1 MRWWSFCIYGAVWS
15 AATSLLAGAPLRP
28 PVVTGPSA
36 ALEHRL
42 LDDAA
47 DGELHDHS
55 LLSAALIASGVDDRD
70 RLPGYE
76 KKLSALHSELRS
88 QVKHLPS
95 PRDRAATVLT
105 LLHRDVLTG
114 AFDASCSSVAATL
127 DTGRYNCVTTTIL
140 FVALA
145 EAIDL
150 PTSIIHAPG
159 HVRVRIEGSSPLE
172 LEPTCAAWFTQ
183 AEPQLLPTR
192 EATRVIAFT
201 ALLGKL
207 YYNRG
212 IEALEARQFADAID
226 AFERSRALDSLDSTA
241 QQNLLAALNNGAL
254 ALCDERQ
261 FVAASQWL
269 AKAERLDPAYPPL
282 AANDLHLHGQWLIA
296 LCEAARYADAIELI
310 DRGLARRPQAEL
322 FRAGRSAVYRLWAED
337 LLRRGEPHAA
347 LARIE
352 AGLAIAPHDAVLQQL
367 KTRLAP

>member
-1 MRWWSFCIYGAVWS
+1 MRWWSFCICGVFWS
-15 AATSLLAGAPLRP
+15 AATSLLASAPLRP
-28 PVVTGPSA
+28 PVTAEPSA
-36 ALEHRL
+36 ALERRL

-47 DGELHDHS
+47 DDELHDLS
-55 LLSAALIASGVDDRD
+55 LLSAALIASGVDDSD

-76 KKLSALHSELRS
+76 KKLSALQNDLRH
-88 QVKHLPS
+88 QVKYLPS
-95 PRDRAATVLT
+95 SRDRAATLLA

-114 AFDASCSSVAATL
+114 TFDPSCSSVAATL

-192 EATRVIAFT
+192 EPTRVISCT

-212 IEALEARQFADAID
+212 IEALEARQFADAIA
-226 AFERSRALDSLDSTA
+226 AFERSRVLDPLDATA

-254 ALCDERQ
+254 ALCEERQ
-261 FVAASQWL
+261 FVAASELL
-269 AKAERLDPAYPPL
+269 AKAEQLDPKYPPL

-296 LCEAARYADAIELI
+296 LCEAARYADAIELV

-322 FRAGRSAVYRLWAED
+322 FRVGRSAVYRLWAED

-347 LARIE
+347 RARIE
-352 AGLAIAPHDAVLQQL
+352 AGLAVAPHDAVLQQL
-367 KTRLAP
+367 KSRLER